1 MKMIRKIQ
9 NAHHVYL
16 YARGDARSYCY
27 QLLRELN
34 IKHISC
40 TLCDGNFKKDYVYQ
54 KDDLLLIISTNGN
67 LFTFDQRIV
76 KRLKKAKIFK
86 FLITCQE
93 INDFDQTFRIQTH
106 NALYNEYSMRH
117 VLDLVLLLL

>member
-1 MKMIRKIQ
+1 M
-9 NAHHVYL
+9 
-16 YARGDARSYCY
+16 
-27 QLLRELN
+27 N

-76 KRLKKAKIFK
+76 KRLKEAKIFK
-86 FLITCQE
+86 CLITCQE

>member
-1 MKMIRKIQ
+1 MIYP
-9 NAHHVYL
+9 NLVF
-16 YARGDARSYCY
+16 
-27 QLLRELN
+27 E
-34 IKHISC
+34 
-40 TLCDGNFKKDYVYQ
+40 YQ

-76 KRLKKAKIFK
+76 KRLKEAKIFK
-86 FLITCQE
+86 CLITCQE